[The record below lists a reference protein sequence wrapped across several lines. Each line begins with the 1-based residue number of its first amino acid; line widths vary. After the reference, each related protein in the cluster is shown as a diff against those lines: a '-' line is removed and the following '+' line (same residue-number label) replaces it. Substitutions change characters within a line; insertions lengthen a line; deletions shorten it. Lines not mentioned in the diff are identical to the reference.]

1 MGQSFPGALA
11 AVALP
16 ALFRE
21 NGLPLQMFWLFALPL
36 IPGWFRWLMAMVI
49 DNYGSERFGYRKS
62 WILPCTLT
70 GTAIYLAISFVDPT
84 PAYLSVIIC
93 LLVVKSIIMT
103 AQDVAVDG
111 LAVESFNDAERPVG
125 AAIIV
130 FLMFMGTVVA
140 QGMVAAVPH
149 IGWQIMMV
157 IAAALLFIVALPTLL
172 RPEAP
177 APKAAQ
183 ERRLAMESASVLE
196 FISRQESRL
205 IMPILLGIG
214 FSSNL
219 MRAMLPV
226 YLVDLGLSLTQI
238 GFIFAFAVV
247 TGTSLATYLIPIL
260 NRQMS
265 RSKLGSCLVAG
276 YIPCCALFLAVNLND
291 LSTPLITIT
300 LAYVMFISTSIWML
314 VMQARLEWSSP
325 RQAATDFSSQASL
338 ANMGEWAGASA
349 GGFLA
354 AAFGWLWFFN
364 IAWALSAIAGIAFV
378 CLLAPINKLIEA
390 RDLSTD

>member
-36 IPGWFRWLMAMVI
+36 IPGWFRWLIALVI
-49 DNYGSERFGYRKS
+49 DNFGNEQFGYRKS
-62 WILPCTLT
+62 WILPCTVT
-70 GTAIYLAISFVDPT
+70 GTALYLSISLVDPT
-84 PAYLSVIIC
+84 PACLWVIIS

-111 LAVESFNDAERPVG
+111 LAAESFNDTERPLG

-130 FLMFMGTVVA
+130 FLMFMGTVAA

-149 IGWQIMMV
+149 LGWQLMMV
-157 IAAALLFIVALPTLL
+157 AAAVLLFIVAIPTLL
-172 RPEAP
+172 RTEAP
-177 APKAAQ
+177 APKAAR
-183 ERRLAMESASVLE
+183 ERRQAMESASVIE
-196 FISRQESRL
+196 FVLRRESRF
-205 IMPILLGIG
+205 IMPLLLAIG

-226 YLVDLGLSLTQI
+226 YLIDLGLSLTQI
-238 GFIFAFAVV
+238 GLIFGFAVV
-247 TGTSLATYLIPIL
+247 TGTSLATFLIPTL
-260 NRQMS
+260 S
-265 RSKLGSCLVAG
+265 RRMTRTKLSSWVITG
-276 YIPCCALFLAVNLND
+276 YIPCCLLFLAMNLND
-291 LSTPLITIT
+291 LSTTLIA
-300 LAYVMFISTSIWML
+300 LALSYVMFISTSIWML
-314 VMQARLEWSSP
+314 VMQARLEWSSE

-338 ANMGEWAGASA
+338 ANLGEWAGASA

-364 IAWALSAIAGIAFV
+364 IAWALSAAAGIAFV
-378 CLLAPINKLIEA
+378 CLLAPINQLIGSHDP
-390 RDLSTD
+390 RTT